1 MKLFALLALVAAAHA
16 QTTCTG
22 DLVWTD
28 CGTPCENACGE
39 AAADFCITSCVA
51 GCQCPSGQ
59 WLVARGGDECVDED
73 SCPADTAAPTPR
85 PTCEDHAEHHG
96 EHGDGAAADATSA
109 PAPQPTA
116 ALTTA
121 EHAADAA
128 DATAADAKDDAE
140 PSEARSV
147 LALRRARCAIVLVAA
162 AFVVVAGVL
171 LARRFCR
178 RAPVADRSAVGEQ
191 PTKGLLAVAEKRAV
205 ALGTPINLAEGKPNV
220 AEV

>member
-28 CGTPCENACGE
+28 CGTSCEPACGE
-39 AAADFCITSCVA
+39 AAAEICNMMCVA

-59 WLVARGGDECVDED
+59 WLVARGGDACVADED

-85 PTCEDHAEHHG
+85 PTCQYHT
-96 EHGDGAAADATSA
+96 GDGAAADATSA

-121 EHAADAA
+121 EDAADAA

-147 LALRRARCAIVLVAA
+147 LALRLARCAIVLVAA